1 VERENLL
8 AGGGVAATF
17 LLDDAEAGDALAEAG
32 VNRGGSVAF
41 GTLAISVR
49 EVAGRFPAY
58 SAAWASL
65 AELAL
70 RDGDPV
76 TAYAYAR
83 TGYHR
88 GLDQLRR
95 SGWRGNG
102 PVPWSHEPNRGFLR
116 SLYYLGAAA
125 AAIGEDD
132 EAERC
137 RQFLHDSSA
146 DAAAALGETRR

>member
-8 AGGGVAATF
+8 AGSGVAATF
-17 LLDDAEAGDALAEAG
+17 LLDDVEATDALAEAG
-32 VNRGGSVAF
+32 VAAGAGVGAQGGGVLAERVRG
-41 GTLAISVR
+41 
-49 EVAGRFPAY
+49 VAGRFPAY
-58 SAAWASL
+58 SAAWAAL
-65 AELAL
+65 AELSL

-95 SGWRGNG
+95 SGWRGHG

-125 AAIGEDD
+125 AAIGEDE

-137 RQFLHDSSA
+137 QQFLHDSSA
-146 DAAAALGETRR
+146 EAMAALAG